1 MKYSKD
7 ELAVLTLDMV
17 SGITLGKKHKILKM
31 FGSPEEMYDGFS
43 VDQID
48 FLKSDIVRKLQLAF
62 SPLSQKILLD
72 ELENLPCDI
81 TTIASFDYPESLN
94 QIYEPPLCLY
104 YRGNVKLLS
113 GEIIT
118 FTGTRHST
126 IYGTDVTNK
135 FLSKLIEKQVVIASG
150 VSDGIDRNVM
160 DKISEDQ
167 GTLALVTAGGIDKIV
182 PSINKGIAEKVSKNG
197 LIFSEHRPDIT
208 PQKYHYAM
216 RNRIFAG
223 ISNAVVIAEAESSSS
238 SLEIASS
245 ALEYGK
251 EVFAI
256 PGSVLSGASKGTN
269 TMIAK
274 SYAEALIDEKQL
286 FDILRLEY
294 NFKSQTRTIA
304 VDEAEQL
311 ILDTIE
317 KGKTHISEIAEA
329 TNTQTNILLVKLLML
344 EGKGIIRNIGSNRY
358 QKCNF

>member
-7 ELAVLTLDMV
+7 ELAILTLDMLG
-17 SGITLGKKHKILKM
+17 GISLGKKHKILKM
-31 FGSPEEMYDGFS
+31 FETPAEMYDGFS

-48 FLKSDIVRKLQLAF
+48 FLKTDIVRKLQLAF
-62 SPLSQKILLD
+62 SPLSQKILLE
-72 ELENLPCDI
+72 ELESLTCEVV
-81 TTIASFDYPESLN
+81 TLASFDYPESLN

-104 YRGNVKLLS
+104 YRGNIKLLA

-126 IYGTDVTNK
+126 IYGKDVTDK
-135 FLSKLIEKQVVIASG
+135 FLSRLIEKSVTICAG
-150 VSDGIDRNVM
+150 ISDGIDRNVM
-160 DKISEDQ
+160 EKIIEDQ
-167 GTLALVTAGGIDKIV
+167 GTLVMVTAGGIDKIV
-182 PSINKGIAEKVSKNG
+182 PSINRGVCEKCAKNG
-197 LIFSEHRPDIT
+197 LIFSEHKPDVS

-223 ISNAVVIAEAESSSS
+223 LSNAVIIAEAESSSS

-251 EVFAI
+251 EVFAV

-269 TMIAK
+269 AMIAK
-274 SYAEALIDEKQL
+274 SYAEALVDEKQI

-294 NFKSQTRTIA
+294 TFKSQTRTIA

-317 KGKTHISEIAEA
+317 SGKVHISEIAEA
-329 TNTQTNILLVKLLML
+329 TGTQTNMLLVKLLML